1 MGAWLEGK
9 SRRATQMCSVQNSS
23 LMTGVDR
30 MTRSIRNR
38 PNRRG
43 CERTQPRL
51 NFSAA
56 RYELAGSPAR
66 PLASVA
72 TLCSS
77 FNFHVHVVDHPASKR

>member
-1 MGAWLEGK
+1 
-9 SRRATQMCSVQNSS
+9 
-23 LMTGVDR
+23 

-38 PNRRG
+38 PNRMG
-43 CERTQPRL
+43 GVRTHPHL
-51 NFSAA
+51 NFSAS

-77 FNFHVHVVDHPASKR
+77 FNFHVDVVDHPASER